1 MSDDYKEL
9 MVEPQKG
16 VDLKQL
22 QQRLGCGD
30 DVTVQEG
37 RKHLVLLGKVSD
49 LRTAIPS
56 LTGQESDEVA
66 IPQTL
71 RDVVKAISVVPPLST
86 R

>member
-30 DVTVQEG
+30 EVTG
-37 RKHLVLLGKVSD
+37 
-49 LRTAIPS
+49 
-56 LTGQESDEVA
+56 TGGD
-66 IPQTL
+66 
-71 RDVVKAISVVPPLST
+71 KAFVFAW
-86 R
+86 